1 MRHTVDS
8 RWRGQDGL
16 AAARDA
22 DPETRAKMEVRDWI
36 EQCLDSLQTQKD
48 SIEAELEVIRS
59 KQKKTTKGQTDREI
73 ELDGYRERH
82 NYHVQRLELMLR
94 LLDNDNLSVDEI
106 NGVKDDVNYYIE
118 SNQDPDFQVSLAFSR
133 SLSHSLALSLS
144 LSFAA
149 HIVLSASS
157 SLSSVLCATLSCIP
171 LVLALYFEPIYICIP
186 PTTYLYLSPP
196 PSPLHTHPNIYV
208 SLSPLP
214 HAHTLT
220 HYGEVGGRHDL

>member
-1 MRHTVDS
+1 MRHTVDL

-118 SNQDPDFQVSLAFSR
+118 SNQDPDFQVSV
-133 SLSHSLALSLS
+133 SLSISLS
-144 LSFAA
+144 LTHTHSLCA
-149 HIVLSASS
+149 HLVLSASS
-157 SLSSVLCATLSCIP
+157 SLSSDLCATL
-171 LVLALYFEPIYICIP
+171 
-186 PTTYLYLSPP
+186 
-196 PSPLHTHPNIYV
+196 
-208 SLSPLP
+208 
-214 HAHTLT
+214 
-220 HYGEVGGRHDL
+220 